1 MQPVLM
7 LPCLRG
13 MTRAFD
19 DTTLAAELEHGTAK
33 GVTDAANQFLR
44 RVRGAVEKNRE
55 ELVRL
60 GESFTDGR

>member
-7 LPCLRG
+7 LPRLRG

-19 DTTLAAELEHGTAK
+19 GTTLAAEFEHGTAK
-33 GVTDAANQFLR
+33 GVTDEANQFLR
-44 RVRGAVEKNRE
+44 RVRGTVQENRE
-55 ELVRL
+55 KFVRL

>member
-7 LPCLRG
+7 LPSLRG
-13 MTRAFD
+13 MTRALD
-19 DTTLAAELEHGTAK
+19 DAALAAELEHGTAK

-44 RVRGAVEKNRE
+44 RVRGTVQENRE
-55 ELVRL
+55 KFVRL